1 MNETTAIDRSGL
13 NALIK
18 EYGGIDSFTTTQAV
32 SIVEEIFKIIRDLGL
47 DPEDRGEFY
56 EGACRIFNVEC
67 INKAD
72 YSHGKY
78 ILVPNHISE
87 FDGLIFGTLIPN
99 TMVVAKSD
107 WGENPQLNSY
117 LGKLFQMTCVKRK
130 DTASGMHVMK
140 SCIDHLKNDADSAVT
155 VFVQQTIADI
165 NITTPED
172 IAIGVFH
179 IAQKTSAQIIPVFC
193 EQASPEALTRVVFGA
208 PLVCDDKDRFGKA
221 WLDAEIAL
229 RDSLT
234 DPAARAPKLCEKHQK
249 PISQRSF

>member
-1 MNETTAIDRSGL
+1 MNEATAIDRSGL

-18 EYGGIDSFTTTQAV
+18 EYGGIDSFTTEQAV
-32 SIVEEIFKIIRDLGL
+32 NIVTEIFRIIRDHGKN
-47 DPEDRGEFY
+47 PEDRAEFF
-56 EGACRIFNVEC
+56 EVACRIFNVEC

-78 ILVPNHISE
+78 ILAPNHISE

-99 TMVVAKSD
+99 TMVVAKTD
-107 WGENPQLNSY
+107 WGENPHLNEF

-140 SCIDHLKNDADSAVT
+140 SCIDH
-155 VFVQQTIADI
+155 

-229 RDSLT
+229 RDSLN

>member
-1 MNETTAIDRSGL
+1 MTETTAIDRSAL

-18 EYGGIDSFTTTQAV
+18 EYGGIDSYTTEQAV
-32 SIVEEIFKIIRDLGL
+32 NIVSEIFRIIRTLGL
-47 DPEDRGEFY
+47 NPEDRAEFCD
-56 EGACRIFNVEC
+56 GASRLFNVEC
-67 INKAD
+67 MRKAD

-87 FDGLIFGTLIPN
+87 FDGLIFGTVIPN

-140 SCIDHLKNDADSAVT
+140 SCIDHLKNAENGAVT

-165 NITTPED
+165 DITTPED
-172 IAIGVFH
+172 IAIGVYH
-179 IAQKTSAQIIPVFC
+179 IAQKTAAQIIPVFC
-193 EQASPEALTRVVFGA
+193 EQASPEERTRIVFGE
-208 PLVCDDKDRFGKA
+208 PLVCADKDEFGKA
-221 WLDAEIAL
+221 WLAAETAM

-234 DPAARAPKLCEKHQK
+234 DPVARKPKLCEKHQK
-249 PISQRSF
+249 PISQRNF